1 MFSPRFFM
9 SEQDD
14 KQSPAE
20 PERLYPEDQ
29 ARVDKF
35 VSSGIN
41 SVERKPFK
49 PFRLLLGL
57 FAVVL
62 FLSNFS
68 QLLARWAGIY

>member
-1 MFSPRFFM
+1 MT
-9 SEQDD
+9 EQNDS
-14 KQSPAE
+14 QLPAE
-20 PERLYPEDQ
+20 ENQLYPEDQ

-57 FAVVL
+57 LAVVF
-62 FLSNFS
+62 FLSVFS

>member
-1 MFSPRFFM
+1 M
-9 SEQDD
+9 SEQNDS
-14 KQSPAE
+14 QPLAE
-20 PERLYPEDQ
+20 ENQLYPEDQ

-49 PFRLLLGL
+49 PLRLLLGL
-57 FAVVL
+57 FSVVL
-62 FLSNFS
+62 LLSIFS